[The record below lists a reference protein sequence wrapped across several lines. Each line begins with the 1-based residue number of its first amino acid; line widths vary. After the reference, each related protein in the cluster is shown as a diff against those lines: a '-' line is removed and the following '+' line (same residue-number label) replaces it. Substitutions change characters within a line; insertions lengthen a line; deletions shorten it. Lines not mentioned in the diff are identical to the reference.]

1 MENEN
6 NVVMTPV
13 AEQVVNNVVEQD
25 TCPVVAEDSV
35 DTGHKVIFYVILG
48 LIGVSGI
55 GLPVVIWLL
64 IREHKKRKQLED
76 ALNAQTTATAA
87 PAVTAPAPATESQE
101 AKPAEAT
108 PEQK

>member
-13 AEQVVNNVVEQD
+13 AEQVNNVAAQQES
-25 TCPVVAEDSV
+25 CPVVAEDSV

-76 ALNAQTTATAA
+76 TLNAQATAA
-87 PAVTAPAPATESQE
+87 APVVTAPAPAAESQE

>member
-1 MENEN
+1 MNENE
-6 NVVMTPV
+6 VMTPV
-13 AEQVVNNVVEQD
+13 AEQVNNVVAQQES
-25 TCPVVAEDSV
+25 CPVVAEDSV

-76 ALNAQTTATAA
+76 TLNAQATAAA
-87 PAVTAPAPATESQE
+87 PAVTAPAPAAESQE